1 MADIT
6 KRANTELSGAAAF
19 AGAAA
24 EGFSEARPTSEGG
37 GTPFLKIDKEDGEW
51 SLGQENIVVPKDAE
65 LGVFPTSFAQGFVAW
80 KGLTLEAKRM
90 AVIGTPPVDPQS
102 LPPVVAKTGWEPNVG
117 VAFVIVECK
126 TKPELEGTMCIFEQ
140 RSKGGIEAWNKLFDA
155 TMARAK
161 GGHEKFAA
169 IVKLDHT
176 SYEHK
181 EWGKVFKPLFS
192 IEDWEDPNVL
202 IEDFGKAPAIQS
214 KDANDEQAQGAP
226 VQAESRR
233 SRRGGDDAKDVS
245 PKEVEDAEVI
255 DEQPAE
261 GRRRRRRG

>member
-1 MADIT
+1 MADIA
-6 KRANTELSGAAAF
+6 KRGTTEISGAAAF

-51 SLGQENIVVPKDAE
+51 SLGQENIVVPKGTE

-90 AVIGTPPVDPQS
+90 AMIGQPQIDPMT

-117 VAFVIVECK
+117 VAFVIVECED
-126 TKPELEGTMCIFEQ
+126 KPELVGTMCIFEQ

-169 IVKLDHT
+169 IVTLDHT
-176 SYEHK
+176 SYDHK

-192 IEDWEDPNVL
+192 VKDWDEPGAL
-202 IEDFGKAPAIQS
+202 IEEFGKAPAITS
-214 KDANDEQAQGAP
+214 KEANDEQAQGAEVKP
-226 VQAESRR
+226 EGRR
-233 SRRGGDDAKDVS
+233 SRRGDDAK
-245 PKEVEDAEVI
+245 EIEDAEVI